1 MGDAVE
7 RNYKDAAEIA
17 TYTDT
22 SARNDLSEIRLTYD
36 NDNVYI
42 LVSTAEEIT
51 KHEAG
56 DLTWMNVLIGVEGE
70 RRAPRSRDSSSSS
83 TVRPTA
89 RSRPWKRASAAIRS
103 KRSGRRNAR
112 YRANIC
118 NCLFPK
124 RFWAWGIRSRSRIKA
139 TDHVTHP
146 EDIMDYYVSGD
157 SAPIGRLGYT
167 WKV

>member
-1 MGDAVE
+1 M
-7 RNYKDAAEIA
+7 
-17 TYTDT
+17 
-22 SARNDLSEIRLTYD
+22 TYD

-56 DLTWMNVLIGVEGE
+56 DLTWMNVLIGVEGSD
-70 RRAPRSRDSSSSS
+70 APSFEGFQFVVNRTPDGAVTSVEKSLGGYSFETIGQAKCSVQGKYLQLSVPKALLGVGDSF
-83 TVRPTA
+83 TL
-89 RSRPWKRASAAIRS
+89 K
-103 KRSGRRNAR
+103 
-112 YRANIC
+112 
-118 NCLFPK
+118 
-124 RFWAWGIRSRSRIKA
+124 IKA
-139 TDHVTHP
+139 TDHITHP